1 MDDSD
6 NSPGWK
12 FAEYEMKGVPLRA
25 EIGPRDIENGQCVL
39 ARRDTG
45 EKVPAALDGIGETV
59 LRLLGDIHDNL
70 YAMALKNREEN
81 TFDIHS
87 PEEAK
92 AIAEGKGGFL
102 RSKWCGS
109 LECELRHEGAGR
121 RLLPLHAPQA
131 VRHRGRVPRVRK
143 EVHHG
148 HPLGRGVLREK
159 NRGFPN

>member
-1 MDDSD
+1 MRQ
-6 NSPGWK
+6 W
-12 FAEYEMKGVPLRA
+12 EMKGVPCA

-92 AIAEGKGGFL
+92 A
-102 RSKWCGS
+102 S
-109 LECELRHEGAGR
+109 
-121 RLLPLHAPQA
+121 P
-131 VRHRGRVPRVRK
+131 RGRAASCAPS
-143 EVHHG
+143 G
-148 HPLGRGVLREK
+148 AAAWSASWP
-159 NRGFPN
+159 